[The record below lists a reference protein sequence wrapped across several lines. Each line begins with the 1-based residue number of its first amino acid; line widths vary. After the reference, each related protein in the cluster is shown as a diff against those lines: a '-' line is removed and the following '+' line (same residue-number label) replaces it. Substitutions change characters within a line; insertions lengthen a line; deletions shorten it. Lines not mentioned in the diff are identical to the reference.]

1 MNELNKKLLII
12 FLLIF
17 SLGMTALFVLREATE
32 SKIQSLNAI
41 SNVPN
46 FELTNFNGEIFS
58 DNNLSEKIT
67 IISFIFTR
75 CEGACPIMSKNFSIL
90 QTRFANSDLVQFVS
104 ITVDPK
110 YDSDS
115 ILKSFSNQYSN
126 NDNWYFLR
134 GDILDIIALS
144 ENGFFLSASL
154 LPGGH
159 STRFVLVDQK
169 KQIRKFYEGTVD
181 ANVMELQNDI
191 VTLINQ
197 S

>member
-1 MNELNKKLLII
+1 MNELNKKLLIA

-32 SKIQSLNAI
+32 SKIQSLNVI

-58 DNNLSEKIT
+58 DNNLNEKIT

-75 CEGACPIMSKNFSIL
+75 CEGACRIMSKNFSIL
-90 QTRFANSDLVQFVS
+90 QTRFKNSDLVQFVS
-104 ITVDPK
+104 ITVDPE

>member
-1 MNELNKKLLII
+1 VC
-12 FLLIF
+12 
-17 SLGMTALFVLREATE
+17 S
-32 SKIQSLNAI
+32 
-41 SNVPN
+41 
-46 FELTNFNGEIFS
+46 
-58 DNNLSEKIT
+58 
-67 IISFIFTR
+67 
-75 CEGACPIMSKNFSIL
+75 
-90 QTRFANSDLVQFVS
+90 SDL
-104 ITVDPK
+104 DPE

-134 GDILDIIALS
+134 GDILDIITLS

>member
-1 MNELNKKLLII
+1 MLIMSEQNPFPENFI
-12 FLLIF
+12 W
-17 SLGMTALFVLREATE
+17 GTATASHQV
-32 SKIQSLNAI
+32 
-41 SNVPN
+41 
-46 FELTNFNGEIFS
+46 
-58 DNNLSEKIT
+58 
-67 IISFIFTR
+67 
-75 CEGACPIMSKNFSIL
+75 EGAC
-90 QTRFANSDLVQFVS
+90 
-104 ITVDPK
+104 
-110 YDSDS
+110 
-115 ILKSFSNQYSN
+115 N
-126 NDNWYFLR
+126 NNNWYFLR
-134 GDILDIIALS
+134 GDIVDIIELS

>member
-1 MNELNKKLLII
+1 MNELNKKLLIT
-12 FLLIF
+12 FLIIF
-17 SLGMTALFVLREATE
+17 SLGITALFVLREATE
-32 SKIQSLNAI
+32 SKIQNLNVI
-41 SNVPN
+41 SSVPN

-58 DNNLSEKIT
+58 DSDLNEKIT

-75 CEGACPIMSKNFSIL
+75 CEGACPIMSKNFSVL
-90 QTRFANSDLVQFVS
+90 QTRFENSDLVQFVS
-104 ITVDPK
+104 ITVDPE

-115 ILKSFSNQYSN
+115 ILESFSNQYSN

-134 GDILDIIALS
+134 GDILDIIELS
-144 ENGFFLSASL
+144 EQGFKLSASL

-159 STRFVLVDQK
+159 STQFVLVGQK
-169 KQIRKFYEGTVD
+169 KQIRKFYEGIVD

-197 S
+197 G

>member
-1 MNELNKKLLII
+1 MNELNKKLLIA

-32 SKIQSLNAI
+32 SKIQSLNVI

-58 DNNLSEKIT
+58 DNNLNEKIT
-67 IISFIFTR
+67 IIRFIFTR

-90 QTRFANSDLVQFVS
+90 QTRFENSDLVQFVS
-104 ITVDPK
+104 ITVDPE

-134 GDILDIIALS
+134 GDILDIITLS

>member
-58 DNNLSEKIT
+58 DNNLNEKIT

-90 QTRFANSDLVQFVS
+90 QTRFENSDLVQFVS
-104 ITVDPK
+104 ITVDPE

>member
-1 MNELNKKLLII
+1 MNELNKKLLIA

-32 SKIQSLNAI
+32 SKIQSLNVI

-46 FELTNFNGEIFS
+46 FELMNFNGEIFS
-58 DNNLSEKIT
+58 DNNLNEKIT

>member
-1 MNELNKKLLII
+1 MNELNKKLLIT
-12 FLLIF
+12 FLIIF

-32 SKIQSLNAI
+32 SKIQNLNVI
-41 SNVPN
+41 SSVPN

-58 DNNLSEKIT
+58 DNNLNEKIT

-75 CEGACPIMSKNFSIL
+75 CEGACPIMSKNFSVL
-90 QTRFANSDLVQFVS
+90 QTRFENSDLVQFVS
-104 ITVDPK
+104 ITVDPE

-115 ILKSFSNQYSN
+115 ILESFSNQYSN
-126 NDNWYFLR
+126 NNNWYFLR
-134 GDILDIIALS
+134 GDIVDIIELS

>member
-1 MNELNKKLLII
+1 MNELNKKLFIA

-32 SKIQSLNAI
+32 SKIQSLNVI

-58 DNNLSEKIT
+58 DNNLNEKIT

-90 QTRFANSDLVQFVS
+90 QTRFKNSDLVQFVS
-104 ITVDPK
+104 ITVDPE

-134 GDILDIIALS
+134 GDILDIITLS